1 LRRNEKAKEDSRM
14 QNLQNIQVMMN
25 EEENKSKKKGGGPHA
40 SLGQRHGFSTT
51 RVLHLILSGK
61 RELGIGG

>member
-1 LRRNEKAKEDSRM
+1 M